1 MSGLLEISGLT
12 VAFGRRDAR
21 PVLDGVEL
29 SVGEG
34 EIVGVIGETGSGK
47 TTLARTAVGLVAPRS
62 GRVVFDGREISGA
75 RGRAR
80 RAFRRSGQLSYAF
93 QDPLRALDPELTVR
107 RAVAEPLAVAGELDA
122 ARIAARVEEALETV
136 GLDAARLGDRLPG
149 ALSGGQRQR
158 ALLARAIVTRPRL
171 LIADEPVSA
180 LDASNRNR
188 VLRLLDRLRA
198 ERRMAVVVISHD
210 LSSLA
215 GIADR
220 VAVLYR
226 GRVVEQG
233 PVHEVFGRPL
243 HPYTALLT
251 ASAPSVRAEGG
262 PGAAALRPSAEPPGW
277 TTREGCVF
285 AHRCPFVTGSCRT
298 APAPAA
304 VGPHRSAACHR
315 VDQWREL
322 VAWTAPAA
330 TSGQAPEP
338 AATGRAPEP
347 AATGRAPEPAAATG
361 EPRKEAG
368 RVTAAPVTARPSEK
382 G

>member
-12 VAFGRRDAR
+12 VAFGRRGAQ

-47 TTLARTAVGLVAPRS
+47 TTLARAAVGLVAPRS
-62 GRVVFDGREISGA
+62 GRVVFDGREVSGL
-75 RGRAR
+75 RGRAL
-80 RAFRRSGQLSYAF
+80 RAFRRSGRMSYAF

-107 RAVAEPLAVAGELDA
+107 RAVAEPLAVAGELDDA
-122 ARIAARVEEALETV
+122 GIAARVDEALTTV
-136 GLDAARLGDRLPG
+136 GLDPARLGDRLPG
-149 ALSGGQRQR
+149 AISGGQRQR
-158 ALLARAIVTRPRL
+158 VLLARAIVTRPRL

-188 VLRLLDRLRA
+188 VLRLLDRLRT
-198 ERRMAVVVISHD
+198 EHRMAVVVISHD

-233 PVHEVFGRPL
+233 PVREVFSHPL

-251 ASAPSVRAEGG
+251 ASAPSVRAEEG
-262 PGAAALRPSAEPPGW
+262 PGAAALRPSAEPPAW
-277 TTREGCVF
+277 TAREGCVF
-285 AHRCPFVTGSCRT
+285 GHRCPFVIDSCRT
-298 APAPAA
+298 APAPAP
-304 VGPHRSAACHR
+304 VGQGRFAACHR
-315 VDQWREL
+315 VPQWREL
-322 VAWTAPAA
+322 VAQAAAPAA
-330 TSGQAPEP
+330 AQRPPELV
-338 AATGRAPEP
+338 AV
-347 AATGRAPEPAAATG
+347 TG
-361 EPRKEAG
+361 ETREEAG
-368 RVTAAPVTARPSEK
+368 R
-382 G
+382 

>member
-47 TTLARTAVGLVAPRS
+47 TTLARTAVGLVPARS
-62 GRVVFDGREISGA
+62 GRVVFDGREVSGL
-75 RGRAR
+75 RGRAL
-80 RAFRRSGQLSYAF
+80 RAFRRSGRLSYAF

-107 RAVAEPLAVAGELDA
+107 RAVAEPLAVAGDLGDA
-122 ARIAARVEEALETV
+122 EIAARVDEALETV
-136 GLDAARLGDRLPG
+136 GLDPARLGDRLPG
-149 ALSGGQRQR
+149 AISGGQRQR
-158 ALLARAIVTRPRL
+158 VLLARAIVTRPRL

-188 VLRLLDRLRA
+188 VLRLLERLRT
-198 ERRMAVVVISHD
+198 ERGMAVVVISHD

-233 PVHEVFGRPL
+233 PVREVFGRPM
-243 HPYTALLT
+243 HPYTALLI
-251 ASAPSVRAEGG
+251 ASAPSVRAGGG
-262 PGAAALRPSAEPPGW
+262 PGAAALRPAAEPPAW
-277 TTREGCVF
+277 TAREGCVF
-285 AHRCPFVTGSCRT
+285 GHRCPFVIGSCRT
-298 APAPAA
+298 APAPAP
-304 VGPHRSAACHR
+304 VGQGRTAACHR
-315 VDQWREL
+315 VPQWREL
-322 VAWTAPAA
+322 VAGAAPPVTAKG
-330 TSGQAPEP
+330 SPELV
-338 AATGRAPEP
+338 
-347 AATGRAPEPAAATG
+347 AAAG
-361 EPRKEAG
+361 ETDKEAG
-368 RVTAAPVTARPSEK
+368 R
-382 G
+382 

>member
-1 MSGLLEISGLT
+1 MSGLLELSGLT
-12 VAFGRRDAR
+12 VAFGRRGAR

-47 TTLARTAVGLVAPRS
+47 TTLARTAVGLVPARS
-62 GRVVFDGREISGA
+62 GRVVFDGREISGL
-75 RGRAR
+75 RGRAL
-80 RAFRRSGQLSYAF
+80 RAFRRSGRLSYAF

-107 RAVAEPLAVAGELDA
+107 RAVAEPLAVAGDLDGA
-122 ARIAARVEEALETV
+122 EIAARVDEALETV

-149 ALSGGQRQR
+149 AISGGQRQR
-158 ALLARAIVTRPRL
+158 VLLARAIVTRPRL

-188 VLRLLDRLRA
+188 VLRLLDRLRT
-198 ERRMAVVVISHD
+198 ERGMAVVVISHD

-233 PVHEVFGRPL
+233 PVREVFGRPL
-243 HPYTALLT
+243 HPYTALLI

-262 PGAAALRPSAEPPGW
+262 PGAAALRPSAEPPAW
-277 TTREGCVF
+277 TAREGCVF
-285 AHRCPFVTGSCRT
+285 AHRCPFVIGSCRT
-298 APAPAA
+298 APASGP
-304 VGPHRSAACHR
+304 VGEGRTAACHR
-315 VDQWREL
+315 VPEWRGLVATAQGPPEL
-322 VAWTAPAA
+322 VAAA
-330 TSGQAPEP
+330 
-338 AATGRAPEP
+338 
-347 AATGRAPEPAAATG
+347 G
-361 EPRKEAG
+361 ETHREAG
-368 RVTAAPVTARPSEK
+368 RPPALSRASEK